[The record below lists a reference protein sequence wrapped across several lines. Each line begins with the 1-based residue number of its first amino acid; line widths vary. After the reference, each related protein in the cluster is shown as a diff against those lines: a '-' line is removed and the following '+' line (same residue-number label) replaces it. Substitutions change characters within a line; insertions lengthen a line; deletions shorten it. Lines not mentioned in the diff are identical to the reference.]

1 MSEDP
6 KGDHSGV
13 EPSTG
18 RPITQLDVARAAGV
32 SRSVVS
38 HVLNKNGRISDETR
52 SRVMRIAQ
60 EMDYLP
66 QGAVCEPTPRRPRR
80 LAVILPYLDNPFF
93 DMLVRHLR
101 HHAVKAGT
109 SLVVLVSD
117 LEAGLERATIEE
129 ARRMRPAGLILPGTR
144 LEPEEIDRLGRRLPL
159 CLLDRSLEDSPALS
173 VQMDETQAAE
183 QIVAHLHGLGHRH
196 LAFLS
201 PPAAR
206 HERLVGER
214 SGACLRA
221 AQHRGMS
228 AEEVPC
234 NAGALLALESALD
247 RREAPVAVVAY
258 NDLLAINVIA
268 AAHHLGKRVGPD
280 LAVAGYDNTRLA
292 SRPEFNLTSVDQN
305 PEQLARAAIELLTA
319 GGGKAPTTAPP
330 DDRGRAMGR
339 GAASA
344 AGTSRDA
351 DQDPGPASERGRS
364 TLITAPRM
372 VRPHLVVRSST
383 HRLP

>member
-1 MSEDP
+1 MS
-6 KGDHSGV
+6 GDQRGDRSGA
-13 EPSTG
+13 ERRAG
-18 RPITQLDVARAAGV
+18 RNITQLDVARAAGV

-38 HVLNKNGRISDETR
+38 HVLNKNGRISEETR
-52 SRVMRIAQ
+52 SRVMRAAQ
-60 EMDYLP
+60 EMGYQSL
-66 QGAVCEPTPRRPRR
+66 GEGEPAPRRPRR

-129 ARRMRPAGLILPGTR
+129 ARRMRPTGLILPGTR

-159 CLLDRSLEDSPALS
+159 CLLDRDLEDSPALS
-173 VQMDETQAAE
+173 VQMDEAQAAE

-196 LAFLS
+196 LAFLG

-206 HERLVGER
+206 HERLVDER

-234 NAGALLALESALD
+234 DAGALLALESALD

-280 LAVAGYDNTRLA
+280 LAVASYDNTRLA
-292 SRPEFNLTSVDQN
+292 SRPEFDLTSVDQN
-305 PEQLARAAIELLTA
+305 PEQLARTAIGLLTA
-319 GGGKAPTTAPP
+319 AGTGKPPAAAPR
-330 DDRGRAMGR
+330 DHEEQ
-339 GAASA
+339 A
-344 AGTSRDA
+344 AGQGA
-351 DQDPGPASERGRS
+351 DQGEKRGRS
-364 TLITAPRM
+364 GPATARRTVSPR
-372 VRPHLVVRSST
+372 LVVRSST
-383 HRLP
+383 NRRL